1 MGAVVARRQAG
12 ALSGRYIGGMDSRSA
27 SFAAPIDLLDDFH
40 EIMRRHARALCAL
53 ADQCEAAHFPA
64 REQRDTALAVL
75 RCFDEAALRHHRDE
89 EEDLFPALVNAA
101 PAEELNAV
109 RDLLF
114 RLRRDHRRLEVQWQ
128 PLSRMV
134 AAIAQG
140 QRTAL
145 VPAHAAE
152 FACTLERHVAVEDSQ
167 LLPLARR
174 LMNPRLAEH
183 VGQRMAR
190 RRARPG

>member
-1 MGAVVARRQAG
+1 
-12 ALSGRYIGGMDSRSA
+12 MDTRTA
-27 SFAAPIDLLDDFH
+27 AFAAPIDLLDDFH

-53 ADQCEAAHFPA
+53 ADDCEAPHFPT
-64 REQRDTALAVL
+64 REQRDTAVAIL
-75 RCFDEAALRHHRDE
+75 RCFDETALRHHRDE
-89 EEDLFPALVNAA
+89 EEDVFPALINVA

-114 RLRRDHRRLEVQWQ
+114 RLRRDHRRLEAQWT

-140 QRTAL
+140 HRTPLA
-145 VPAHAAE
+145 PAHAAE
-152 FACTLERHVAVEDSQ
+152 FACTLERHLAVEDAE

-174 LMNPRLAEH
+174 LLNPRMAEH
-183 VGQRMAR
+183 VGLRMFR
-190 RRARPG
+190 RRSKQVG

>member
-1 MGAVVARRQAG
+1 
-12 ALSGRYIGGMDSRSA
+12 MDPRIA
-27 SFAAPIDLLDDFH
+27 AFAAPIDLLEDFH
-40 EIMRRHARALCAL
+40 ETMRRHARALCAL
-53 ADQCEAAHFPA
+53 ADCCEAPRFPS
-64 REQRDTALAVL
+64 REQRDMALAIL

-89 EEDLFPALVNAA
+89 EEDVFPALVNAVA
-101 PAEELNAV
+101 AEELNAV

-114 RLRRDHRRLEVQWQ
+114 RLRRDHRRLEAQWD

-140 QRTAL
+140 HRTPL

-152 FACTLERHVAVEDSQ
+152 FACTLERHLALEDAE

-174 LMNPRLAEH
+174 LVNPRLAEH
-183 VGQRMAR
+183 VGARMAR
-190 RRARPG
+190 RRGGLA